1 LRFEVIK
8 MIKCVTCG
16 RELREEDEGIT
27 WRSCSICKKPVCFN
41 DVHYIGTWIRG
52 LYKNF
57 VTVIPVCKDCL
68 PKSMLKRLAE
78 RMLKE
83 ES

>member
-1 LRFEVIK
+1 
-8 MIKCVTCG
+8 MKCVGCG

-27 WRSCSICKKPVCFN
+27 WRRCSICKNPVCF
-41 DVHYIGTWIRG
+41 DCIRYIGTWVRG

-57 VTVIPVCKDCL
+57 INVIPVCPNCL

-78 RMLKE
+78 KKLKE
-83 ES
+83 E